1 MAVFFNQATLTYN
14 DNTTNSNIVTGE
26 ILEVLSATKTAV
38 KDEYSANDA
47 VTYLINIVNSG
58 TAPVSSIA
66 ISDDLGAYEFDAQTL
81 TPLTYEEGSVRYFV
95 NGILQTA
102 PIVTAGPPLEV
113 SGLTIPAGGNALVV
127 YQARTNEFAPADT
140 DGTITNTAT
149 ITGATISTPIAVSS
163 TVSALN
169 EAQLTISKAI
179 TPSTVV
185 ENGQITYTFVI
196 QNTGNTPAIATDNV
210 TVTDTFNPI
219 LSDITV
225 TFNSTTWTEG
235 TNYTYNEAT
244 GEFVTIPGQIT
255 VPAATY
261 TQDPETGVITVTP
274 GTVTLTVTGTVLK

>member
-102 PIVTAGPPLEV
+102 PIVTAGPPLEI

-140 DGTITNTAT
+140 DGSITNTAT

-196 QNTGNTPAIATDNV
+196 QNTGNTPAVATDNV

-219 LSDITV
+219 LSDISV
-225 TFNSTTWTEG
+225 SYNSTTWTQG

-274 GTVTLTVTGTVLK
+274 GTVTLTVTGTV

>member
-26 ILEVLSATKTAV
+26 IIEVLSATKTAV
-38 KDEYSANDA
+38 QSEYSADDT

-58 TAPVSSIA
+58 TTALSGITV
-66 ISDDLGAYEFDAQTL
+66 SDDLGAYEFNTLTL
-81 TPLTYEEGSVRYFV
+81 TPLTYEENSIKYFI
-95 NGILQTA
+95 NGVQQAA
-102 PIVTAGPPLEV
+102 PTVSAGPPLVV
-113 SGLTIPAGGNALVV
+113 SGLTVPAGGNATIA
-127 YQARTNEFAPADT
+127 YQATPNEFAPAET
-140 DGTITNTAT
+140 EGTITNTAT
-149 ITGATISTPIAVSS
+149 ITGTTISTPITVTS
-163 TVSALN
+163 TINTADAA
-169 EAQLTISKAI
+169 ELTISKAI
-179 TPSTVV
+179 CPSTVV

-196 QNTGNTPAIATDNV
+196 QNNGNTPAVATDNV

-235 TNYTYNEAT
+235 TNYTYNETT

-261 TQDPETGVITVTP
+261 TQDPETGVITVIP
-274 GTVTLTVTGTVLK
+274 GTVTLTVTGTV

>member
-261 TQDPETGVITVTP
+261 TQDPETGVITVIP
-274 GTVTLTVTGTVLK
+274 GTVTLIVTGTV

>member
-102 PIVTAGPPLEV
+102 PIVTAGPPLEI

-140 DGTITNTAT
+140 DDTITNTAT

-274 GTVTLTVTGTVLK
+274 GTVTLTVTGTV

>member
-26 ILEVLSATKTAV
+26 IIEVLSATKTAV
-38 KDEYSANDA
+38 QDVYSANDT
-47 VTYLINIVNSG
+47 VTYLINLVNSG
-58 TAPVSSIA
+58 TTPISSVTV
-66 ISDDLGAYEFDAQTL
+66 SDDLGAYEFDTQTL

-95 NGILQTA
+95 NGVLQAA
-102 PIVTAGPPLEV
+102 PTVIAGPPLV
-113 SGLTIPAGGNALVV
+113 ITGLSIPAGGNALVV
-127 YQARTNEFAPADT
+127 YQARPNEFAPADT
-140 DGTITNTAT
+140 DSTITNTAT
-149 ITGATISTPIAVSS
+149 ITGATISTPITVSS
-163 TVSALN
+163 TISAEN
-169 EAQLTISKAI
+169 EAELTISKAI
-179 TPSTVV
+179 SPSTVV

-196 QNTGNTPAIATDNV
+196 QNTGNTPAVATDNV

-225 TFNSTTWTEG
+225 TFNSAIWTEG

-261 TQDPETGVITVTP
+261 TQDPKTGVITVTP
-274 GTVTLTVTGTVLK
+274 GTATLTVTGTV

>member
-102 PIVTAGPPLEV
+102 PIVTAGPPLEI

-140 DGTITNTAT
+140 DGSITNTAT

-196 QNTGNTPAIATDNV
+196 QNTGNTPAVATDNV

-219 LSDITV
+219 LSDISV
-225 TFNSTTWTEG
+225 SYNSTTWTQG

-261 TQDPETGVITVTP
+261 IQDPETGVFTVTP
-274 GTVTLTVTGTVLK
+274 GTVTLTVTGTV

>member
-47 VTYLINIVNSG
+47 VIYLINIVNSG
-58 TAPVSSIA
+58 TTPVSSIA

-95 NGILQTA
+95 NGILQTV
-102 PIVTAGPPLEV
+102 PIVTAGPPLEI

-179 TPSTVV
+179 CPSTVV

-274 GTVTLTVTGTVLK
+274 GTVTLTVTGTV

>member
-127 YQARTNEFAPADT
+127 YQARTKEFAPADT

-149 ITGATISTPIAVSS
+149 ITGATISTPIADSS

-274 GTVTLTVTGTVLK
+274 GTVTLTVTGTV

>member
-102 PIVTAGPPLEV
+102 PIVTAGPPLEI

-261 TQDPETGVITVTP
+261 IQDPETGVITVTP
-274 GTVTLTVTGTVLK
+274 GTVTLTVTGTV

>member
-102 PIVTAGPPLEV
+102 PIVTAGPPLEI

-185 ENGQITYTFVI
+185 ENGQIAYTFVI

-210 TVTDTFNPI
+210 TVTDTFNPL

-261 TQDPETGVITVTP
+261 TQDPETGVITVIP
-274 GTVTLTVTGTVLK
+274 GTATLTVTGTV

>member
-26 ILEVLSATKTAV
+26 IIEVLSATKTAV
-38 KDEYSANDA
+38 QDEFSANDT

-58 TAPVSSIA
+58 TTPISSVTV
-66 ISDDLGAYEFDAQTL
+66 SDDLGAYEFDTQTL

-95 NGILQTA
+95 NGVLQAA
-102 PIVTAGPPLEV
+102 PTVIAGPPLV
-113 SGLTIPAGGNALVV
+113 ITGLSIPAGGNALVV
-127 YQARTNEFAPADT
+127 YQARPNEFAPADT
-140 DGTITNTAT
+140 DSTITNTAT
-149 ITGATISTPIAVSS
+149 ITGATISTPITVSS
-163 TVSALN
+163 TISAEN
-169 EAQLTISKAI
+169 EAELTISKAI
-179 TPSTVV
+179 SPSTVV

-196 QNTGNTPAIATDNV
+196 QNTGNTPAVATDNV

-274 GTVTLTVTGTVLK
+274 GTVTLTVTGTV

>member
-274 GTVTLTVTGTVLK
+274 GTVTLTVTGTV

>member
-26 ILEVLSATKTAV
+26 IIEVLSATKTAV
-38 KDEYSANDA
+38 QDEYSANDT

-58 TAPVSSIA
+58 TTPISSVTV
-66 ISDDLGAYEFDAQTL
+66 SDDLGAYEFDTQTL

-95 NGILQTA
+95 NGVLQAA
-102 PIVTAGPPLEV
+102 PTVTAGPPLV
-113 SGLTIPAGGNALVV
+113 ITGLSIPAGGNALVV
-127 YQARTNEFAPADT
+127 YQVRPNEFAPADT
-140 DGTITNTAT
+140 DSTITNTAT
-149 ITGATISTPIAVSS
+149 ITGATISTPITVSS
-163 TVSALN
+163 TISAEN
-169 EAQLTISKAI
+169 EAELTISKAI
-179 TPSTVV
+179 SPSTVV

-196 QNTGNTPAIATDNV
+196 QNTGNTPAVATDNV

-261 TQDPETGVITVTP
+261 TQDPETGVITVIP
-274 GTVTLTVTGTVLK
+274 GTATLTVTGTV

>member
-26 ILEVLSATKTAV
+26 IIEVLSATKTAV
-38 KDEYSANDA
+38 QDEYSANDT

-58 TAPVSSIA
+58 TTPISGITV
-66 ISDDLGAYEFDAQTL
+66 SDDLGAYESDTDTL
-81 TPLTYEEGSVRYFV
+81 TPLTYEEGSISYFV
-95 NGILQTA
+95 NGVLQTT
-102 PIVTAGPPLEV
+102 PTITAGPPLLIT
-113 SGLTIPAGGNALVV
+113 GLSIPAGGNALVV
-127 YQARTNEFAPADT
+127 YQARTNEFAPGDT

-149 ITGATISTPIAVSS
+149 ITGTTISTPITVSS
-163 TVSALN
+163 TIGTRD
-169 EAQLTISKAI
+169 EAELTISKAI
-179 TPSTVV
+179 SPSTVV

-196 QNTGNTPAIATDNV
+196 QNTGNTPALATDNV

-225 TFNSTTWTEG
+225 TFNSATWTEG
-235 TNYTYNEAT
+235 TNYTYNEST

-274 GTVTLTVTGTVLK
+274 GTATLTVTGTV

>member
-26 ILEVLSATKTAV
+26 IIEVLSATKTAV
-38 KDEYSANDA
+38 QSEYSADDT

-58 TAPVSSIA
+58 TTALSGITV
-66 ISDDLGAYEFDAQTL
+66 SDDLGAYEFDAQTL

-102 PIVTAGPPLEV
+102 PIVTAGPPLEI

-196 QNTGNTPAIATDNV
+196 ENTGNTPAIATDNV

-225 TFNSTTWTEG
+225 TFNSATWTEG
-235 TNYTYNEAT
+235 TNYTYNETT

-261 TQDPETGVITVTP
+261 TQDPETGVITVIP
-274 GTVTLTVTGTVLK
+274 GTATLTVTGTV

>member
-102 PIVTAGPPLEV
+102 PIVTAGPPLEI

-196 QNTGNTPAIATDNV
+196 QNTGNTPAVATDNV

-219 LSDITV
+219 LSDISV
-225 TFNSTTWTEG
+225 SYNSTTWTQG

-261 TQDPETGVITVTP
+261 IQDPETGVITVTP
-274 GTVTLTVTGTVLK
+274 GTVTLTVTGTV